1 MFIDRRI
8 TVLKW
13 PYIESNTNKIAT
25 VFKVECEKMIIKCIW
40 SCKGTRIAKT
50 ILQKQKDGG

>member
-8 TVLKW
+8 AVLKW

-25 VFKVECEKMIIKCIW
+25 VFKVESEKMIIKCIW